1 MEIDE
6 GDETCAMQ
14 ICSDSDSSEDFLVGP
29 LLHDLQKNATSE
41 SLDSIGFRLA
51 LKRAR
56 AEHGLF
62 GTC

>member
-6 GDETCAMQ
+6 GDESCAML
-14 ICSDSDSSEDFLVGP
+14 ICSDSNSSSSSDFLVGP
-29 LLHDLQKNATSE
+29 LMQDLQ
-41 SLDSIGFRLA
+41 LDSISFRLA
-51 LKRAR
+51 LKKAR

>member
-14 ICSDSDSSEDFLVGP
+14 ICTDDSSSSDFLVGP
-29 LLHDLQKNATSE
+29 LIQD
-41 SLDSIGFRLA
+41 LDSISFRLA
-51 LKRAR
+51 LKKAR

-62 GTC
+62 GSC